1 MRRKGDKELDLKSLT
16 IRGWA
21 EEKWPAREGRGQAE
35 RSREIH
41 AFMHVCVCACM
52 RVNCVKCYCEI

>member
-1 MRRKGDKELDLKSLT
+1 MRRKGDKDLDLKSLT

-35 RSREIH
+35 R
-41 AFMHVCVCACM
+41 
-52 RVNCVKCYCEI
+52 